1 MLGDTSAAIT
11 SIQSLTANGLTW
23 LSVERPTS
31 AESDSLARNYGLRR
45 ADLDDA
51 LDRAAA
57 SGVWRRDHYVLALF
71 NAPVVGSG
79 KQSRPTASPVA
90 LFVGDSFL
98 VVVHTGEIR
107 PLVRFFRQCETD
119 EATREATFD
128 RGIAGVTQAVV
139 QRVVD
144 AAAASRARV
153 ERMLESAEDAGA
165 PESGGA
171 AGRAAVQAMNRTRAE
186 AHTVRRVL
194 APLPGV
200 IQALPGALDVP
211 AELADEWDRLLQR
224 AERVLELL
232 VDDLAT
238 IDASFL
244 SLNTISTLTQL
255 EHLRLLV
262 VVATLTLPL
271 MVVLQL
277 LALPL
282 AGPLTGQPNGY
293 AIAVGVAGVVFLGV
307 LFLLRRRGLL

>member
-1 MLGDTSAAIT
+1 
-11 SIQSLTANGLTW
+11 
-23 LSVERPTS
+23 
-31 AESDSLARNYGLRR
+31 
-45 ADLDDA
+45 
-51 LDRAAA
+51 
-57 SGVWRRDHYVLALF
+57 
-71 NAPVVGSG
+71 
-79 KQSRPTASPVA
+79 
-90 LFVGDSFL
+90 
-98 VVVHTGEIR
+98 
-107 PLVRFFRQCETD
+107 
-119 EATREATFD
+119 
-128 RGIAGVTQAVV
+128 
-139 QRVVD
+139 
-144 AAAASRARV
+144 
-153 ERMLESAEDAGA
+153 
-165 PESGGA
+165 
-171 AGRAAVQAMNRTRAE
+171 
-186 AHTVRRVL
+186 RVL

-211 AELADEWDRLLQR
+211 AELTDEWDRLLQR

-271 MVVLQL
+271 VVVLQL